1 MRISCIAA
9 AIAVALAAD
18 PAWALDSV
26 DSATGKAH
34 ADVEEVSEP
43 ASPGFVTVPVRGFRV
58 LDVTPRPEAGI
69 DPTSMQA
76 VADRAFAALA
86 DGQPVAALRFEQL
99 QAVADAV
106 TRSYR
111 EAGFIVSQAY
121 LPEQTIG
128 DDRIVE
134 IRVLEGRVGQI
145 TVQGASRYRA
155 GTVSAA
161 LRPLQAQPLRKQ
173 KVDAAL
179 LYARDLPGVSVQAV
193 LKPGENAGE
202 TDVVLIASESARP
215 YVISVGGNNYGTEQT
230 GRYRAEA
237 GITWNSP
244 LGLGDVFAANYAYA
258 LSPRQSQMGA
268 VSYGLPVSAVPGLG
282 AVAGA
287 SRSEL
292 EVRNGIF
299 ASLGLKGPTSLVYA
313 GADWKFVNRE
323 LLQVQASTRF
333 LRERS
338 ELSAL
343 GMQLSRQEFDVA
355 ELGISLRRTDLDWR
369 GMDLLQMSV
378 RQALDDRSARGDMI
392 TPDRD
397 SHFTVARLSY
407 TRMQFLSRSQRL
419 YLKLNGQYTDDTL
432 TPMEQFAVG
441 GPDSVRAYPVSD
453 TLGDRGY
460 YAALEY
466 HVDAPGF
473 GDVVSP
479 FDGRPWRELLELDVF
494 ADHARVFAVS
504 GRTAPATF
512 DAAGVGLTFRLPQ
525 YANFEWRISAA
536 LPTGSRKATDGR
548 DDARLYTRFGFTF

>member
-9 AIAVALAAD
+9 AIAAALAAD
-18 PAWALDSV
+18 PAWAVDSV
-26 DSATGKAH
+26 GSATGLAH
-34 ADVEEVSEP
+34 AGVEQPSAQAAP
-43 ASPGFVTVPVRGFRV
+43 ASGTVAVRGFRV

-69 DPTSMQA
+69 DPASMQE

-86 DGQPVAALRFEQL
+86 DGQPVAVLRFEQL

-121 LPEQTIG
+121 LPQQTLGEDGI
-128 DDRIVE
+128 IE

-173 KVDAAL
+173 EVDAAL

-215 YVISVGGNNYGTEQT
+215 YVISLGGNNYGTEQT

-244 LGLGDVFAANYAYA
+244 LGLGDVFAANYVYA

-268 VSYGLPVSAVPGLG
+268 LSYGLPLSAVPGLG
-282 AVAGA
+282 AVVGA

-292 EVRNGIF
+292 EVRNGVF

-323 LLQVQASTRF
+323 LLQVQGSARF

-355 ELGISLRRTDLDWR
+355 ELGVSLRRTDLDWR
-369 GMDLLQMSV
+369 GVDLLQVSV
-378 RQALDDRSARGDMI
+378 RQALEDRSAPGDMI
-392 TPDRD
+392 TPNRD

-407 TRMQFLSRSQRL
+407 TRMQFLTRSQRL

-473 GDVVSP
+473 GDAVSP

-536 LPTGSRKATDGR
+536 LPTGNRTATDGR